1 MKHLVL
7 VLAAGILVT
16 ASPLHAQTSPSFSE
30 GIKAIEA
37 KDYAKARTLLFKA
50 LDESA
55 NKEETWYAL
64 GFVGQYTEDFRL
76 MIDAG
81 KKVAELNPQRRDGW
95 YFMATGYFQSGIMD
109 SVAVPARKLIEI
121 DRDVAERA
129 NLIKIL
135 QIMGQDE
142 KGRADSTFS
151 TPDKAIS
158 ITLPASWSTKH
169 VDDDKVKQWFISLE
183 PVVADTD
190 LFTTGATI
198 RWVRRLGASFPT
210 VKGVTDPKA
219 LITFWRGYEAG
230 QLGSFKIFRRERI
243 DSGSISIG
251 TWSGEMITEKLQ
263 LFENSYELTKFD
275 IVMAREDEIMTIVLE
290 CPSQYWSVYRK
301 RFEQALKSVRV
312 QG

>member
-1 MKHLVL
+1 MKHVL
-7 VLAAGILVT
+7 LLIGLLIMGT
-16 ASPLHAQTSPSFSE
+16 IRPLTAQTSQSYID
-30 GIKAIEA
+30 GIKAIDA
-37 KDYAKARTLLFKA
+37 KDYVTAKTLLMKA

-64 GFVGQYTEDFRL
+64 GFVGQYTDDFRL

-95 YFMATGYFQSGIMD
+95 YFMATGYFQSGAMD
-109 SVAVPARKLIEI
+109 SVAMPARKLIEI
-121 DRDVAERA
+121 DREVAERS

-135 QIMGQDE
+135 EILGQDDR
-142 KGRADSTFS
+142 GRRDSVFS
-151 TPDKAIS
+151 TPDAAIS

-169 VDDDKVKQWFISLE
+169 VDDDKIKQWFVTLE

-190 LFTTGATI
+190 LFSTGATI
-198 RWVRRLGASFPT
+198 RWVRRLGATFPT
-210 VKGVTDPKA
+210 MKGVTDTKA

-243 DSGSISIG
+243 DSTSLTIG
-251 TWSGEMITEKLQ
+251 AWKGEMITEKMQ
-263 LFENSYELTKFD
+263 VFETSYELTKFD
-275 IVMAREDEIMTIVLE
+275 VLLAREDEILTIVLE

-301 RFEQALKSVRV
+301 RFEQALKSMKAPK
-312 QG
+312 